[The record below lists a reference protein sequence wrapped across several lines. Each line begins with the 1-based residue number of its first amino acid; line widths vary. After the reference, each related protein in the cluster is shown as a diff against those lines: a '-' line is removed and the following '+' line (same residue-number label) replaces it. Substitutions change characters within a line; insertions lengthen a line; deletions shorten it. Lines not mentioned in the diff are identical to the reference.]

1 MKTAL
6 TGLAVFIACG
16 TARRCLERKDRETAE
31 YAGGRVRLTALRNEK
46 GAFGLHLP
54 RPVLLAL
61 SGAALGAVWLLRR
74 RSPVGAGL
82 LLGGGAS
89 NFWERLRQSSV
100 YDYVRFPKAPGRLKQ
115 YVFNLAD
122 FAILAGSLLLAWGR
136 KGGN

>member
-6 TGLAVFIACG
+6 TGLAVFGACAA
-16 TARRCLERKDRETAE
+16 ARRHLERKDRKAAE
-31 YAGGRVRLTALRNEK
+31 YAGGHVRLTALRNEQ
-46 GAFGLHLP
+46 GAFGLRLP
-54 RPVLLAL
+54 RPALLAL
-61 SGAALGAVWLLRR
+61 SGAALGMAVLLRR

-89 NFWERLRQSSV
+89 NFRERLRQGSV

-122 FAILAGSLLLAWGR
+122 FAILAGSLLVAWGR
-136 KGGN
+136 KGGH